1 MVSQHIQLFLQDVK
15 ELQLTDNPSFDFKAT
30 DGPSIGDGYVDRLV
44 IVKFFTNLLLY
55 WPQDRGGGGEE
66 EESARVKSPVTEW
79 SHDKVDHSLKDY

>member
-55 WPQDRGGGGEE
+55 WPQDRGGGGG
-66 EESARVKSPVTEW
+66 RGRKCKSKKTGN
-79 SHDKVDHSLKDY
+79 